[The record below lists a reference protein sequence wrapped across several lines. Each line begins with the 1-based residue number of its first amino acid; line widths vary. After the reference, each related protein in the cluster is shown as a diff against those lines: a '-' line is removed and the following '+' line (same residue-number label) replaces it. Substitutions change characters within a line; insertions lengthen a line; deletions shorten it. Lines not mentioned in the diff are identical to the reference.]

1 MNEKPTILVIDD
13 EDYTLNLFRDLLEGN
28 GCSVLTAKS
37 GEAGLELLE
46 KNIVDIV
53 FLDQRMPGL
62 SGMDTFMALKN
73 KGFNMPVIMMTGYA
87 TVSEAVGAM
96 KEGAYDYLTKPF
108 DNLDEIEAVVERA
121 LRYRRLEDEN
131 RYLKEQLSETF
142 SFEGLIGKSER
153 MKAIIAAIGKI
164 APLDSTVLITGE
176 SGTGKELVAR
186 AIHQNSPRKER
197 KFVAVNCAALPD
209 TLLES
214 MLFGFEKGA
223 FTGAARATTG
233 YFEEAHDGTLFLDEV
248 AEMSPKLQGSLLR
261 VIQEKEFSRLGSHKL
276 IKTDFRLITASNKRL
291 DDEIKEGRFREDLFY
306 RLNVVTIQIPPL
318 KERKEDIPVLAGH
331 LLENI
336 CKRYGKK
343 IGPFSTEAMDLL
355 INHPWNGNVREL
367 KNTLEAIIAMKS
379 GGGIALADLP
389 SSLREEKVQAQPEV
403 FTPYKE
409 SKELFERRYLERAL
423 QEAGGS
429 MTKAAEITGIK
440 RQNLYEKLKQ
450 YGLR

>member
-1 MNEKPTILVIDD
+1 MNKEPTILVIDD

-37 GEAGLELLE
+37 GEAGLEILE
-46 KNIVDIV
+46 KNMADLI

-73 KGFNMPVIMMTGYA
+73 KGFNMLVIMMTGYA

-153 MKAIIAAIGKI
+153 MKAIIAAIRKI

-186 AIHQNSPRKER
+186 GIHQNSPRKER
-197 KFVAVNCAALPD
+197 KIVAVNCAALPD

-223 FTGAARATTG
+223 FTGAMRTTPG
-233 YFEEAHDGTLFLDEV
+233 YFEEAHCGTLFLDEV
-248 AEMSPKLQGSLLR
+248 AEMSPRLQGSLLR

-276 IKTDFRLITASNKRL
+276 LKTDFRLISASNKRL
-291 DDEIKEGRFREDLFY
+291 EEEVREGRFREDLFY
-306 RLNVVTIQIPPL
+306 RLNVVTIQLPPL
-318 KERKEDIPVLAGH
+318 RERKEDIPLLACH
-331 LLENI
+331 LLESI
-336 CKRYGKK
+336 CKRHGKK
-343 IGPFSTEAMDLL
+343 IGPFSPDAMEVM

-367 KNTLEAIIAMKS
+367 KNTIEAITAMKS
-379 GGGIALADLP
+379 SGVISAIDLP
-389 SSLREEKVQAQPEV
+389 SYLKEEKGQAQPEV

-423 QEAGGS
+423 QEAGGC
-429 MTKAAEITGIK
+429 MTKTAKITGIK